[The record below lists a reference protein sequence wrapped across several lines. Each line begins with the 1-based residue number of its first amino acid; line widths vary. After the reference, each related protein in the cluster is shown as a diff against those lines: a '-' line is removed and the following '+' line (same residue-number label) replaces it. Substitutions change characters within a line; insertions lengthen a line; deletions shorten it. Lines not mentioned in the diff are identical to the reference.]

1 MKIVITGFLNTMSK
15 PQRIAGLIYLP
26 FHIIIL
32 PLFIN
37 MLAEYLPG
45 GLSDTAANAVYYGL
59 GFAFCL
65 ICMWKY
71 LRTAFDFLL
80 DNVATNITAMLFGG
94 VSYLLL
100 SYLASGVLFAILGDE
115 QVASNNELISSL
127 ADESS
132 RAIVAL
138 TVFVAPIVEEVLF
151 RGVVFGT
158 LAPKHRRLA
167 FVSSIALFAF
177 YNVWQLALSTMDLK
191 MFLYMVLSI
200 PMGYALAWVYEK
212 TNCLWVPIFLH
223 MLINILTVG
232 V

>member
-59 GFAFCL
+59 GFAFCI

-167 FVSSIALFAF
+167 FAASIALFAF

>member
-26 FHIIIL
+26 FHILIL

-59 GFAFCL
+59 SFTFCI

-71 LRTAFDFLL
+71 LRIAFDFLL

-100 SYLASGVLFAILGDE
+100 NYLASGVLFAILGDE

-132 RAIVAL
+132 RAVLAL

-151 RGVVFGT
+151 RGVVFGS
-158 LAPKHRRLA
+158 LAPKHRRMA
-167 FVSSIALFAF
+167 FVASIALFAF
-177 YNVWQLALSTMDLK
+177 YNVWQLVLSTMDPK
-191 MFLYMVLSI
+191 MFVYMIMSI
-200 PMGYALAWVYEK
+200 PMGYALAWAYEK

-223 MLINILTVG
+223 MLINVLTVG
-232 V
+232 L